1 MSTNSIRQFCQ
12 DFLKHRIPIS
22 KYVERNPLKANGAD
36 RHPLTG
42 SQRRAA
48 EAAAAGVVMDVDVQ

>member
-1 MSTNSIRQFCQ
+1 MSTNSIRQFCH
-12 DFLKHRIPIS
+12 DFLKQRIVSS

-42 SQRRAA
+42 SQIRAA
-48 EAAAAGVVMDVDVQ
+48 EAAAAGVVMDVDVE